1 MKSEK
6 FSISMDLS
14 PHQLHI
20 FRAYFEILIEVVEM
34 ERSASKKLNHFT
46 RERLSK
52 KDRVFFLKELT
63 KAHNLLESKIQ
74 KSAKNIG
81 VIDEEE
87 ISMEVKFPSDLHDLF
102 EDIRLVVST
111 TAKKSHQ
118 RPKLGGRPSP
128 SSKGGGR

>member
-34 ERSASKKLNHFT
+34 ERSASKKLNYFT

-52 KDRVFFLKELT
+52 KDRVFLLKELT

-74 KSAKNIG
+74 KQGKEH
-81 VIDEEE
+81 VLDEGEV
-87 ISMEVKFPSDLHDLF
+87 SLEVKFPSDLHDLF

>member
-6 FSISMDLS
+6 FSISMDLT

-20 FRAYFEILIEVVEM
+20 FRAYFEILIEVCEM
-34 ERSASKKLNHFT
+34 ERSSGKKLNHFT

-74 KSAKNIG
+74 KQGKEH
-81 VIDEEE
+81 VLDEEE
-87 ISMEVKFPSDLHDLF
+87 VSLEVKFPSDLHDLF
-102 EDIRLVVST
+102 DDIRLAVST
-111 TAKKSHQ
+111 TAKKSRQ
-118 RPKLGGRPSP
+118 RPELGGRPSP
-128 SSKGGGR
+128 SSEGGGR

>member
-52 KDRVFFLKELT
+52 KDRVFF
-63 KAHNLLESKIQ
+63 
-74 KSAKNIG
+74 
-81 VIDEEE
+81 
-87 ISMEVKFPSDLHDLF
+87 P
-102 EDIRLVVST
+102 
-111 TAKKSHQ
+111 Q
-118 RPKLGGRPSP
+118 RAYQ
-128 SSKGGGR
+128 SSQSSRIKDSEAR